1 MSGCTKI
8 LDAAA
13 SLFSARGVDA
23 VSIREIAEV
32 AGISKATVFH
42 YFDSKEALYQA
53 VVRRSC
59 EGIGAYVE
67 QLVEREDG
75 SSLAAL
81 ADYHQRD
88 LEEMQAHAD
97 VVRLVLREL
106 TLGHDMQARAL
117 AEDVFGG
124 QFIHLRRLLEK
135 AQQGGMLRKDV
146 DPGVAAV
153 SVVSI
158 NLFLLLVWPVLKHL
172 PDTPFIRMEAAA
184 ESMFSLLV
192 NGMKETH
199 QSKEQEK

>member
-1 MSGCTKI
+1 MSGETKI

-23 VSIREIAEV
+23 VSIREIAEA

-42 YFDSKEALYQA
+42 YFDSKDTLYQA

-67 QLVEREDG
+67 QLVARED
-75 SSLAAL
+75 SHSLAAL
-81 ADYHQRD
+81 ADYHRRD
-88 LEEMQAHAD
+88 FEEMQAHAD

-106 TLGHDMQARAL
+106 TLGHDRQARAL

-135 AQQGGMLRKDV
+135 SQQAGTLRSDI
-146 DPGVAAV
+146 DTGVAAV
-153 SVVSI
+153 SMVSI
-158 NLFLLLVWPVLKHL
+158 NLFLLLVWPVLRHL
-172 PDTPFIRMEAAA
+172 PDTPFVRMDTAA
-184 ESMFSLLV
+184 ESMFSLLIHGLRES
-192 NGMKETH
+192 NH
-199 QSKEQEK
+199 PKEQGK